1 MREARHVPGLD
12 WLHSPVKDRNAP
24 QKHVW
29 RARIVL
35 LSAKG
40 LGTTG
45 SMRGTGK
52 SKTLKIRLPKLPGLK
67 NLPH

>member
-1 MREARHVPGLD
+1 LGIPAGFGVCEGHANRLSLSVGAADVG

-45 SMRGTGK
+45 IMRAIGK
-52 SKTLKIRLPKLPGLK
+52 SRP
-67 NLPH
+67 